1 MKKIIW
7 GLLGLTAG
15 RRSMQGLYEFLLDV
29 ALHGMNYGRG
39 GDFRTDGELDLL
51 HYIKKKLGPN
61 DKAIVFDVGANI
73 GEYSVA
79 LADFFGKGS
88 TVHAFEPSKDT
99 HAKLMKTL
107 GGHTNPSSGVVVAHN
122 TGFSDAV
129 GTLRLYRNPER
140 HTLASVYNRDLEHFN
155 ITMDEVE
162 EIQLTT
168 VDQFCADHRIE
179 RLHFLKIDIEGH
191 ELSALKGAERMIRE
205 GRIDHIQFEFGGANV
220 DSRTYFRDFYSLLKD
235 KFTLYRIV
243 RNGLRPIP
251 YYKEAYEQFQTINY
265 LAERKG

>member
-7 GLLGLTAG
+7 GILGITAG
-15 RRSMQGLYEFLLDV
+15 RLFWQRWYEFLLDV
-29 ALHGMNYGRG
+29 AVDGMNFGRG

-51 HYIKKKLGPN
+51 HHIKGRIGANTKPV
-61 DKAIVFDVGANI
+61 VFDVGANI

-79 LADFFGKGS
+79 LAEFFGKGS
-88 TVHAFEPSKDT
+88 VVHAFEPSKDT
-99 HAKLMKTL
+99 FAKLKATL
-107 GGHTNPSSGVVVAHN
+107 GARTDVIANNV
-122 TGFSDAV
+122 GFSDQP

-140 HTLASVYNRDLEHFN
+140 HTLASVYHRDLDHFN
-155 ITMDEVE
+155 LKLDETE

-168 VDQFCADHRIE
+168 VDAFCAEHGID

-191 ELSALKGAERMIRE
+191 ELSALKGAERMIAE

-220 DSRTYFRDFYSLLKD
+220 DSRTYFRDFFNLLKER
-235 KFTLYRIV
+235 FTIYRIV
-243 RNGLRPIP
+243 RGGLRPIP